1 MHNQLPVTLISGTS
15 RGVGKELAKYYCD
28 LNHIV
33 IGCSR
38 STTDFQHKN
47 YVHIT
52 ADISKEDDIIN
63 IFKYIRLNYKR
74 LDNLINN
81 AGIASINTSLL
92 TPYNIAE
99 NIFKVNFLASFLF
112 AREASKL
119 MMKNKFGRIINI
131 GSVDIPLK
139 VDGNALYAASK
150 SAVEV
155 YSSILAKE
163 VASYGITV
171 NTIALTPIKTTLLQD
186 IQTDKIDMVINMLT
200 LKRYA
205 KISDITNVI
214 DFFMKKESEFITS
227 QIISLGG
234 V

>member
-15 RGVGKELAKYYCD
+15 RGVGKELAQYYCD

-38 STTDFQHKN
+38 SATDFQHKN